1 MYVHLPC
8 ACIRAVHASGQYI
21 VERGQKWRSLRP
33 NRCEFVTTHLF
44 FKSTLLLP
52 PSVWWPNITLH
63 LSFISCNTALIF
75 TVTLIYL
82 HCKAAPSSLTQV
94 KFSKAMQ
101 ISHCLVMVS
110 CYWNSCFSL
119 AVVVGSDHSWSHGFQ
134 WMTQMIHLTDSICFT
149 YTEARFGKG
158 GLVNH
163 SHPQTAALASS
174 SKRRRRGGE
183 QTNLRTL
190 TTLRWTITW
199 DTTLILSMFSRG
211 RLFLTLTKTEEI
223 LQVRESW
230 KNAPAINSAFP
241 HYVHLHL
248 LSRSAARPPPST
260 GCW

>member
-1 MYVHLPC
+1 MSY
-8 ACIRAVHASGQYI
+8 
-21 VERGQKWRSLRP
+21 
-33 NRCEFVTTHLF
+33 
-44 FKSTLLLP
+44 
-52 PSVWWPNITLH
+52 
-63 LSFISCNTALIF
+63 
-75 TVTLIYL
+75 
-82 HCKAAPSSLTQV
+82 
-94 KFSKAMQ
+94 SKAMQ

-110 CYWNSCFSL
+110 CYWNSWFSL

-163 SHPQTAALASS
+163 PHPQTKENKPKDLDHTSMDH
-174 SKRRRRGGE
+174 
-183 QTNLRTL
+183 NLRNYFN
-190 TTLRWTITW
+190 
-199 DTTLILSMFSRG
+199 LIYVLERA
-211 RLFLTLTKTEEI
+211 TLTKTEEI

-241 HYVHLHL
+241 RYAHLHV